1 MLQENILVVLYF
13 ELKECSL
20 SKFVLYYNRS
30 YKNKLDT
37 QSWPKYWNLRTP
49 FLPSFESHAL
59 WSQKQMTGSNTF
71 LVSEREVGE
80 KCSSSIC
87 YKVSLSQH
95 SKIRRR
101 FILVFLKRI
110 IFQLQT
116 FFMVSQPIIT
126 CSKLTIETLEQ
137 GVKYVQS

>member
-37 QSWPKYWNLRTP
+37 QSWPKYWNLQTP

-59 WSQKQMTGSNTF
+59 
-71 LVSEREVGE
+71 
-80 KCSSSIC
+80 
-87 YKVSLSQH
+87 
-95 SKIRRR
+95 
-101 FILVFLKRI
+101 
-110 IFQLQT
+110 
-116 FFMVSQPIIT
+116 
-126 CSKLTIETLEQ
+126 
-137 GVKYVQS
+137 